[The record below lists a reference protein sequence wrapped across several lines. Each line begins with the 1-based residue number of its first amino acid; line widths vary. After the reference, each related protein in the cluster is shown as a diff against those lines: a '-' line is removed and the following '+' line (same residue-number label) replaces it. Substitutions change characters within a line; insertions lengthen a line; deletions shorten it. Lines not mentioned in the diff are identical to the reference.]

1 MRNTIVISLLIL
13 FTTSQAGYYCVYSF
27 QQSQIKKEVKEH
39 LKELLPKPAL
49 QVIIAEDFTN
59 TIKWQEEGKEFILH
73 GELYD
78 VAEIKIINGKTLLYC
93 INDKKEEKVLDQFA
107 KAIKSSSDNNGSNKT
122 GNGSY
127 KFQLSD
133 YYFFNNTQ
141 KMPPVNFNT
150 SNKYLFFISCLT
162 ASVNEVNTPPPKA

>member
-39 LKELLPKPAL
+39 LKKLLPEPAL
-49 QVIIAEDFTN
+49 QVIVAEDFTN
-59 TIKWQEEGKEFILH
+59 AIKWKEEGKEFILN
-73 GELYD
+73 GELFD
-78 VAEIKIINGKTLLYC
+78 VAKTKRVNGKTFLYC
-93 INDKKEEKVLDQFA
+93 LNDKNEEKLLHEFA
-107 KAIKSSSDNNGSNKT
+107 KAIKSATDNNGTNK
-122 GNGSY
+122 NSKGSY

-133 YYFFNNTQ
+133 YYFFNNTE

-150 SNKYLFFISCLT
+150 SNKYLFFISCLA